1 MLGQL
6 ILASPV
12 LDTRFACILRHA
24 KLDRFDALRRDFRKP
39 PSENLMAK
47 SMPLDGFAPKTEDGA
62 PELPVAPRDLVAVST
77 Q

>member
-24 KLDRFDALRRDFRKP
+24 KLDRFDAFAGTFVNLRVR
-39 PSENLMAK
+39 
-47 SMPLDGFAPKTEDGA
+47 T
-62 PELPVAPRDLVAVST
+62 
-77 Q
+77 